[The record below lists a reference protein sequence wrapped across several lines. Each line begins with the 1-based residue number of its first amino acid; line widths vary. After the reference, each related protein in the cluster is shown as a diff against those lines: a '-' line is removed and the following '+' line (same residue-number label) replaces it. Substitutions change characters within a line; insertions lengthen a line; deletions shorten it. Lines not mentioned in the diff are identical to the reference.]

1 MRTQNQTSL
10 SQTTEQRNLMGAY
23 GTPPSGAASILTETI
38 TGFDCANVVANQSVD
53 TTVSV
58 PGCTVGDTVLVTP
71 LAALEPGLSI
81 QGRVSAA
88 NVVTVRVINAT
99 TAAVNPA
106 AVNLSIACI
115 HPAPGN

>member
-1 MRTQNQTSL
+1 MKQQNQAV
-10 SQTTEQRNLMGAY
+10 EQHSIEQGHKGAY
-23 GTPPSGAASILTETI
+23 GTPPSGAAMIITETI

-58 PGCTVGDTVLVTP
+58 PGAVLGAACIVTP
-71 LAALEPGLSI
+71 LAALEAGLVM

-106 AVNLSIACI
+106 AVSLSIALI
-115 HPAPGN
+115 NPAPGN